1 MFNEIQ
7 YGDLKAKQQENYN
20 FAKVAAILADYGF
33 TCLRLSDDWQGAD
46 FLAYHIDGETTLKVQ
61 LKGRL
66 QIAEKYVGKSI
77 FITFPH
83 GGHWYLYPHDEVI
96 GYFLAN
102 GRCGFFSAGSISA
115 KHQDFMEQYKIS

>member
-1 MFNEIQ
+1 MFNKIQ
-7 YGDLKAKQQENYN
+7 YRDLKAKQQENYN

-46 FLAYHIDGETTLKVQ
+46 FLAYHIDGVTTLKVQ

-66 QIAEKYVGKSI
+66 QIDAKYVGKSI
-77 FITFPH
+77 FIAFPD

-96 GYFLAN
+96 DYFLAN
-102 GRCGFFSAGSISA
+102 GRGGFFSARSISA
-115 KHQDFMEQYKIS
+115 KHQKFMEQYKIS

>member
-1 MFNEIQ
+1 MFDKIQ

-20 FAKVAAILADYGF
+20 FAKVAAILADYGY

-46 FLAYHIDGETTLKVQ
+46 FLAYHKDGLITLKVQ

-66 QIAEKYVGKSI
+66 QIDAKYVGKSI
-77 FITFPH
+77 FIAFPH

-96 GYFLAN
+96 EYFLAN
-102 GRCGFFSAGSISA
+102 GRGGFFSTGTISA
-115 KHQDFMEQYKIS
+115 KHQKFMEQYKIT